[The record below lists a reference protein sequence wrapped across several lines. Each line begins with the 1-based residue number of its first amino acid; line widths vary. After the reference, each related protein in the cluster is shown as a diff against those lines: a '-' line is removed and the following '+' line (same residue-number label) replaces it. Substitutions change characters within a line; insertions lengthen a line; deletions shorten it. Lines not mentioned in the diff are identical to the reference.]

1 MTQTEK
7 AEARYELIESI
18 KTLEEQE
25 YRCYGIRLIFAGAAV
40 DVEDLSLHRDEVE
53 TLVERCNRL
62 QLSPLHFQD
71 VLEDFMAR

>member
-1 MTQTEK
+1 MKQTEK

-40 DVEDLSLHRDEVE
+40 DVEDLSLRRDEVE
-53 TLVERCNRL
+53 ILVGRCNRL